1 MSRGDEPIAPVVAL
15 AAHNNGAPAVRT
27 ARQIRARSRHSPAGA
42 FHQVLGRNAP
52 RLRRAIE
59 LDRFPW

>member
-1 MSRGDEPIAPVVAL
+1 MSRGDEPIAPIVAL
-15 AAHNNGAPAVRT
+15 ATHDDGAPAVRA
-27 ARQIRARSRHSPAGA
+27 ARQIRARSRHRPAGA
-42 FHQVLGRNAP
+42 FHQVLDRNAS